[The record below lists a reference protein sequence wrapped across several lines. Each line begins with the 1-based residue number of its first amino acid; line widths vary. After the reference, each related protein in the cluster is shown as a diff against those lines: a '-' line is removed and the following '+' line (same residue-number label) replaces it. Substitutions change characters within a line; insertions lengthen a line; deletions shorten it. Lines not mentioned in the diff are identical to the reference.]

1 MINQVNLKK
10 ASNIAR
16 AIAHPIRLSIL
27 KFISEQG
34 TTNVN
39 KIYNTLSLE
48 QSITSQ
54 HLRIL
59 RTSELVNTQRE
70 GKFIHYSVNLKKV
83 AAFNESLTVFFAK
96 KVDISEDLE
105 EEAVKSTV
113 KQNGVNKTS
122 RSQPEAR

>member
-83 AAFNESLTVFFAK
+83 ATFNESLTEFFAK

-105 EEAVKSTV
+105 EEAVKNTV
-113 KQNGVNKTS
+113 KQKSINKTS